1 MFNNIQFKSI
11 KLILLI
17 SSHSGFIY
25 YIIWSKNVPPKLVFC
40 MIEQSLKFPVNVMY
54 RSQRRIQNPVE
65 HLRFHLRYLKW
76 FWICLWLFL
85 WSLHFL
91 PPNLLTIIS
100 SSSHMYLCKFTCN
113 GFKFDIFD
121 SSFPAPGSI
130 WSCKEI
136 SLVKSSAI

>member
-1 MFNNIQFKSI
+1 MFNNSQFKSI

-25 YIIWSKNVPPKLVFC
+25 QIIWSKNVPAKLVFC

-91 PPNLLTIIS
+91 PPNLLTIFLLPRICIYVN
-100 SSSHMYLCKFTCN
+100 SHAMVLNLTFLIVVSQHQDPS
-113 GFKFDIFD
+113 GAVRRFH
-121 SSFPAPGSI
+121 
-130 WSCKEI
+130 W
-136 SLVKSSAI
+136 